1 MLHKSTHITR
11 LPKLLP
17 ANLLAS
23 IILLSLL
30 TFTSSLLQA
39 HPQFNASCINLKQ
52 GLDNT
57 AIYLRLEPS
66 LFHIDPKT
74 GNLSADLQ
82 MRISFRKMPECRMVL
97 VRQKTLQ
104 FSVDFMSE
112 EDPFFYAF
120 TMGVSPGN
128 YEVWIE
134 IEDYRTRRAYIE
146 SIPYVCRDMDA
157 DVALSDPLL
166 VQEFGGILAPQ
177 PLLGNHFT
185 SVPEQLRMTA
195 FVYTRIPDF
204 YRAKAVLYLRQ
215 NSAIDSPIDAD
226 QSQSSQYL
234 TMNQMNAVVD
244 ARRGFAILGHQLD
257 LADLP
262 HGEYLVELY
271 LFKEDSLVAEAA
283 RSFFIDWKRLRD
295 VFGDLNAAIDRMAW
309 IATPSRIAQL
319 KSIKDTDEQQKA
331 FLAFWAE
338 RANPPNETAVD
349 AIERYY
355 SRIFYAIENFDEG
368 IPGWQT
374 DRGKTL
380 TLYGP
385 PNHQSSMKFNGR
397 LFEAWTYSRWGMKFL
412 FRNDDGKMHK
422 VEIG

>member
-1 MLHKSTHITR
+1 MRS
-11 LPKLLP
+11 LPISVIFTLTL
-17 ANLLAS
+17 
-23 IILLSLL
+23 LL
-30 TFTSSLLQA
+30 TLTFASQDAKA

-66 LFHIDPKT
+66 LFHIDQRT
-74 GNLSADLQ
+74 GILSADLH
-82 MRISFRKMPECRMVL
+82 MRISFRQMPESRMVI
-97 VRQKTLQ
+97 VRQKSLR
-104 FSVDFMSE
+104 VNADFMSE

-128 YEVWIE
+128 YEIWIE
-134 IEDYRTRRAYIE
+134 IEDKRTRRTYIE

-157 DVALSDPLL
+157 AVSLSDPLL

-185 SVPEQLRMTA
+185 SVPEQLQMTA

-215 NSAIDSPIDAD
+215 NNAIDSPIDAD

-244 ARRGFAILGHQLD
+244 ARRGFAILRHQLD

-295 VFGDLNAAIDRMAW
+295 VFGDLNASIDRMAW
-309 IATPSRIAQL
+309 IATPARIAQL
-319 KSIKDTDEQQKA
+319 KGIKDADEQQAA
-331 FLAFWAE
+331 FMEFWSE
-338 RANPPNETAVD
+338 RANPTNETAVD

-355 SRIFYAIENFDEG
+355 SRILYAIENFDEG

-374 DRGKTL
+374 DRGKAL

-385 PNHQSSMKFNGR
+385 PDHQSSMKFNGR
-397 LFEAWTYSRWGMKFL
+397 LYEAWTYSRWGMKFL

-422 VEIG
+422 VDIG

>member
-1 MLHKSTHITR
+1 MQTR
-11 LPKLLP
+11 RPY
-17 ANLLAS
+17 
-23 IILLSLL
+23 LSLIL
-30 TFTSSLLQA
+30 TAWVMVFGVWAGSNRLLA
-39 HPQFNASCINLKQ
+39 HPQFNASCINLRQ

-66 LFHIDPKT
+66 LFHIDAQS
-74 GNLSADLQ
+74 GILSADLL

-104 FSVDFMSE
+104 FRHDFLSV

-120 TMGVSPGN
+120 TMAVPPGD

-134 IEDYRTRRAYIE
+134 IEDHRTRKTYLDP
-146 SIPYVCRDMDA
+146 IPYQCRDLEAM
-157 DVALSDPLL
+157 VAISDPLL
-166 VQEFGGILAPQ
+166 VQEFGDILAPQ

-185 SVPEQLRMTA
+185 SVPEKLSMTA
-195 FVYTRIPDF
+195 FVYTHAPDF

-215 NSAIDSPIDAD
+215 NSVVAGPTDTE
-226 QSQSSQYL
+226 QSHSSQYL

-244 ARRGFAILGHQLD
+244 ARNGMAILQHQLD

-262 HGEYLVELY
+262 HGEYLLELY
-271 LFKEDSLVAEAA
+271 LFKDDSLVAEAA
-283 RSFFIDWKRLRD
+283 RNFFIDWKRLRD
-295 VFGDLNAAIDRMAW
+295 VFGDLNAAIDMMAW
-309 IATPSRIAQL
+309 IATPDRIAAL
-319 KSIKDTDEQQKA
+319 KAFDNADDQQKA
-331 FLAFWAE
+331 FMDFWGE
-338 RANPPNETAVD
+338 RANPSQETAFD

-355 SRIFYAIENFDEG
+355 SRIFYANENFNEG

-380 TLYGP
+380 TLYGTP
-385 PNHQSSMKFNGR
+385 DHQTSMKFNGR
-397 LFEAWTYSRWGMKFL
+397 LYEAWNYAHWGMKFL